1 MKTFRERS
9 AEQILYILG
18 LIFALLLFAFL
29 FLIHSGRLRIELTG
43 AVPPCLFYRV
53 SGLYCPGCGGTR
65 AIRALLEGDLI
76 ASFLYH
82 PFAPYVAVLYA
93 LFMISHT
100 VEWIAAR
107 KKSSHETR
115 FMKGLSLKS
124 GYLYAGILLILLQW
138 MVKNLLVVFGIHL

>member
-1 MKTFRERS
+1 MEGKMNGTDKFFYITGWILLAGFTLLAVLQGTGVRLLTDLGYPCSFR
-9 AEQILYILG
+9 AV
-18 LIFALLLFAFL
+18 
-29 FLIHSGRLRIELTG
+29 TG
-43 AVPPCLFYRV
+43 Y
-53 SGLYCPGCGGTR
+53 YCPGCGGTR

-82 PFAPYVAVLYA
+82 PFVPYVAVLYA

>member
-65 AIRALLEGDLI
+65 AIRALLEGDQI
-76 ASFLYH
+76 GRASCRER
-82 PFAPYVAVLYA
+82 V
-93 LFMISHT
+93 
-100 VEWIAAR
+100 
-107 KKSSHETR
+107 
-115 FMKGLSLKS
+115 
-124 GYLYAGILLILLQW
+124 
-138 MVKNLLVVFGIHL
+138 